1 MDRRGQA
8 IGMRSQADVRQ
19 GPTRRQLE
27 TLSSC
32 REALVR
38 AGSAPTLETAALET
52 RSAVD
57 MLSQVDAPAT
67 SSDILDRVFARF
79 CVGK

>member
-1 MDRRGQA
+1 MLHAGTAPRLT
-8 IGMRSQADVRQ
+8 VNH
-19 GPTRRQLE
+19 RQLE
-27 TLSSC
+27 ALSAS
-32 REALVR
+32 RDAVLR
-38 AGSAPTLETAALET
+38 AGRAPTLETAALET

-67 SSDILDRVFARF
+67 ATDILDRVFARF